1 MYATLL
7 LLLVSQAANLE
18 IMEVKENEV
27 VDSETCSDNEKWL
40 GSEMCLERM
49 DGDYPDYS
57 YRRRV
62 NFLYTKITGDRC
74 KKYQCMLCNFE
85 TEYLY
90 GIQKHFM
97 RHSNIRPYSCQNC
110 DYDTRIAR
118 DLKRHMLYG
127 CGKPK
132 FGSGGKYQCDFC
144 EYSTSVKPY
153 LERHLRCH
161 SREKPFSCDQ
171 CEYRATQKGNL
182 TKHKL
187 THTSRE
193 KTFPCEQCS
202 CKYSAKSSLVFHVNT
217 KHPKVYC
224 FIVTESKIYFT

>member
-40 GSEMCLERM
+40 GSERCLESM

-62 NFLYTKITGDRC
+62 NFLYTQITGDRC

-85 TEYLY
+85 TEYLAN
-90 GIQKHFM
+90 IQTHFM
-97 RHSNIRPYSCQNC
+97 RHSNTRPYSCQNC
-110 DYDTRIAR
+110 GHTSRTKQN
-118 DLKRHMLYG
+118 LKRHTLFG

-132 FGSGGKYQCDFC
+132 FTSEGEYKCDLC
-144 EYSTSVKPY
+144 EYSTPEQPY
-153 LERHLRCH
+153 LQQHQRCR
-161 SREKPFSCDQ
+161 SREKPFSCNQ
-171 CEYRATQKGNL
+171 CDYRCTQNSYLK
-182 TKHKL
+182 THKR
-187 THTSRE
+187 THASRE
-193 KTFPCEQCS
+193 TYFPCEQCNRRYGS
-202 CKYSAKSSLVFHVNT
+202 KSSLVFHVKT
-217 KHPKVYC
+217 KHPKV
-224 FIVTESKIYFT
+224 